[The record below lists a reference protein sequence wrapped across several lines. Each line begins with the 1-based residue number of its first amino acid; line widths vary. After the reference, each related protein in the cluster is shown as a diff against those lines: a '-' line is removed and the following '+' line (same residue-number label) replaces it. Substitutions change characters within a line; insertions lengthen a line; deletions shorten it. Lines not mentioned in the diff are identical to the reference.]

1 MEILENKQIIAK
13 IEMLAYQIYE
23 NNYKNKSIILL
34 GINNNG
40 YRFAEL
46 LKDKYDAITE
56 QTINIGHIRVNAAN
70 PLESEIELDIDLK
83 TLNKK
88 TVIIVDD
95 VANTGRTIFYGTK
108 PIMEFLP
115 KKIEAAVLVDRKHKL
130 FPIKVDYVGLTLATT
145 LKENITVDL
154 TKKNKGSVSL
164 N

>member
-1 MEILENKQIIAK
+1 MEILDNKQIIAK
-13 IEMLAYQIYE
+13 IERLAYQIYE